1 MINKEIKI
9 TNVYSNKPSISTA
22 SAVTSRDA
30 RLVSLNINQA
40 IHGADVTACAVRR
53 RGRRPR
59 FKTLASRMI
68 APIIDLLADW
78 QYRHCCLQKLTL
90 RHKPCYSAVCGLKAS
105 LPRSFQSTTFIP
117 ANIVLVDFN
126 IAFASCHSTV
136 RRRSVRGSTALFVRR

>member
-1 MINKEIKI
+1 MVAGAAGAQGGGAEDFLSFGCIAHDQEPTRETMDMDNEHGPFFCCFFFTTNSSRKEDERREISDFHRNESRANKEIKI

-53 RGRRPR
+53 RGCRPR

-68 APIIDLLADW
+68 
-78 QYRHCCLQKLTL
+78 
-90 RHKPCYSAVCGLKAS
+90 
-105 LPRSFQSTTFIP
+105 
-117 ANIVLVDFN
+117 DF
-126 IAFASCHSTV
+126 
-136 RRRSVRGSTALFVRR
+136 